1 MGTKRKPSLMDV
13 GKLFHEEVK
22 SYSGRSL
29 SDWEQ
34 ISREDK
40 KEFVKFAIKIWQEV
54 EKCI

>member
-1 MGTKRKPSLMDV
+1 MGTKRKPSLVDV